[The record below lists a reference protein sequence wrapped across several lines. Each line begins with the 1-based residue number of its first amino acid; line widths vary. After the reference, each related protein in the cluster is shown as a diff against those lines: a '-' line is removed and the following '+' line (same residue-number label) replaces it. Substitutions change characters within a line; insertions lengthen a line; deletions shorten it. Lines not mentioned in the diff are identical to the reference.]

1 MTTKKRAKAVKAKVT
16 EAWAAYTGDG
26 RIYTSDS
33 GPTVWRLRE
42 DARFDSMN
50 DPDSFVRRV
59 HITEAPSRRRTPLPT
74 EQKVK

>member
-16 EAWAAYTGDG
+16 DG